1 LLRTPDFSPNCSAF
15 RALRAGNKDI
25 METANEERVKEEETE
40 ATRSRPAP
48 IDEDV
53 EGELNAALPEPRP
66 EDEEESSPE
75 GT

>member
-1 LLRTPDFSPNCSAF
+1 LLRTPDFRPNRAAF
-15 RALRAGNKDI
+15 RAPRAGNKDV
-25 METANEERVKEEETE
+25 METANEERVNEEETE

-66 EDEEESSPE
+66 EEEEDTSPKR
-75 GT
+75 T